1 MRFIDPMKEF
11 FKFLRLMA
19 SDERG
24 QPSSSR
30 VIGFLVFTSL
40 IVSIIAITAVLLWKI
55 VVTVD
60 QVNLSTVV
68 TALSK
73 SMWIFLILAATALSL
88 YGINIWRYV
97 ACIRAGGIGD
107 QMIQNGMYGGMG
119 GMNNSMMNPS
129 MMNPSMMNSNM
140 GMMNN
145 GMMNPSMVNNGMG
158 GVAPLPGNVINQ
170 ATAVVGQMPLLGQG
184 GSAGTQII
192 KTEPGRLMEHHTD
205 PIPPKIRTT
214 EPGVGSDD

>member
-30 VIGFLVFTSL
+30 VIGFLVFSSL
-40 IVSIIAITAVLLWKI
+40 IISIVAITTVLLWKI
-55 VVTVD
+55 VVTSD
-60 QVNLSTVV
+60 PASLNIVV

-97 ACIRAGGIGD
+97 ASIRAGGMSD
-107 QMIQNGMYGGMG
+107 QMVPGSVGNI
-119 GMNNSMMNPS
+119 
-129 MMNPSMMNSNM
+129 
-140 GMMNN
+140 MNN
-145 GMMNPSMVNNGMG
+145 GMNGMPNNGVMPNGMRPIQGG
-158 GVAPLPGNVINQ
+158 GVFNQ
-170 ATAVVGQMPLLGQG
+170 ATSVVSQLPLPGQG
-184 GSAGTQII
+184 GSAGTQIV
-192 KTEPGRLMEHHTD
+192 KTEPGRLMETHTD